1 MKQSKI
7 IKWLDEHLE
16 ETIMAVFLTVI
27 FVVMMVQLILRLFNS
42 ALSWAE
48 ECTRWCLICSG
59 FFSLGFTIKKG
70 NILKVDVITGM
81 FPKKGQEILNIIL
94 LIVTG
99 VFFGYMCVNCY
110 GLIGK
115 IKATGQ
121 LSAAMELPI
130 YWLYVV
136 GFIGFL
142 LATIR
147 CIQGLIQQL
156 FLRKEEEGIVDK
168 EEKSL

>member
-1 MKQSKI
+1 MKQSKLL
-7 IKWLDEHLE
+7 KWLDEHLE
-16 ETIMAVFLTVI
+16 EAIMAVFLTAI
-27 FVVMMVQLILRLFNS
+27 FVVMMVQLTLRFFDS

-48 ECTRWCLICSG
+48 EFTRWCLICSG
-59 FFSLGFTIKKG
+59 FFSLGFTIRKEI
-70 NILKVDVITGM
+70 ILKVDIVTGL
-81 FPKKGQEILNIIL
+81 FPKKVQEILNDIL

-99 VFFGYMCVNCY
+99 VFFGYMCINAY

-142 LATIR
+142 LATVR
-147 CIQGLIQQL
+147 CVQALIKEL
-156 FLRKEEEGIVDK
+156 FFWKK
-168 EEKSL
+168 EEKMDKEDKDS